1 MGEKG
6 FDYYLGRR
14 VVEVACF
21 GCSSASLAIAIFI
34 LKGMYVL
41 QTNLFC
47 SRDVMIGVSEI
58 LKSDFAIFLGV

>member
-1 MGEKG
+1 M
-6 FDYYLGRR
+6 
-14 VVEVACF
+14 
-21 GCSSASLAIAIFI
+21 FI

-41 QTNLFC
+41 ETNLFC